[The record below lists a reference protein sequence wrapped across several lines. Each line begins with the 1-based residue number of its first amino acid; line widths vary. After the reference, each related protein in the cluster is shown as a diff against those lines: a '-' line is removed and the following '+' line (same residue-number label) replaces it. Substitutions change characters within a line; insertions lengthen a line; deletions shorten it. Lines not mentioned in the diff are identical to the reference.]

1 MLGMVNQTTKD
12 TAETGKIKDILFD
25 AIMDEYESSVRL
37 MRLYDEMPHQY
48 GDSILYQMESHIVE
62 LIGCH
67 PGITAT
73 EISEI
78 IKKTPSACSQVIRK
92 LRSKGFVFQ
101 QRSEENNRIYNLFL
115 TEDGWK
121 LYNAH
126 ATVDDECDRR
136 KKEKLV
142 EYSES
147 ELKLFLEIQRLINK
161 QFEIDVKLSEN
172 IIEVAERI
180 RNIAE

>member
-1 MLGMVNQTTKD
+1 MDRQDTKD
-12 TAETGKIKDILFD
+12 MAERNDVRDKLFD
-25 AIMDEYESSVRL
+25 SIMDEYEHSVRL

-48 GDSILYQMESHIVE
+48 GDSILYQMESHTVE

-78 IKKTPSACSQVIRK
+78 LEKTPSACSQVIRK
-92 LRSKGFVFQ
+92 LRNKGLVYQ
-101 QRSEENNRIYNLFL
+101 DRSEENNRIYNLFL
-115 TEDGWK
+115 TENGWE

-142 EYSES
+142 KYTEA
-147 ELKLFLEIQRLINK
+147 ELRQFLEIQRLINE

-172 IIEVAERI
+172 IIEVAEKI
-180 RNIAE
+180 RKIAD

>member
-1 MLGMVNQTTKD
+1 MDSQDTKNA
-12 TAETGKIKDILFD
+12 TERRDIRDVLFD
-25 AIMDEYESSVRL
+25 SIMDEYENSVRL
-37 MRLYDEMPHQY
+37 MRMYDEMPHQY

-78 IKKTPSACSQVIRK
+78 LKKTPSACSQVIRK
-92 LRSKGFVFQ
+92 LRNKGLVYQ
-101 QRSEENNRIYNLFL
+101 NRSEENNRIYNLYL
-115 TEDGWK
+115 TENGWE
-121 LYNAH
+121 LYSAH

-142 EYSES
+142 KYSEA
-147 ELKLFLEIQRLINK
+147 ELKMFLEIQKLINE

-172 IIEVAERI
+172 IIEVAEKI
-180 RNIAE
+180 RKIAE